1 VAHITSESVDNAVKI
16 LADHIVENKTDVIR
30 ALNNSGGKNLPFS
43 ASVMEVNYAVGDNLF
58 NRDFHE
64 EIASQI
70 FSDFRNQSGPPPPL
84 PTDAVASGAG
94 GAEGGA
100 NPLGYVIKII
110 EVGANLFVANKQAQ
124 NQRAALDARANL
136 EAQRI
141 EAEAQVAQQKAKQE
155 FAFNLLK
162 AQQDDPQDRTTQN
175 LILLLGTLGFLGLA
189 YYATTRNTTPKVS

>member
-1 VAHITSESVDNAVKI
+1 MAHITSESVDNAVKI

-30 ALNNSGGKNLPFS
+30 ALNNSGVKLAIFRKRYGGQLCSWGQSFQPRLPRGGSLANFFRFQKSKWASPTPPYRCCCFGRRGRRRWCKSTWLCNQDYRGWSEPFCCQQASSKSKS
-43 ASVMEVNYAVGDNLF
+43 AM
-58 NRDFHE
+58 
-64 EIASQI
+64 
-70 FSDFRNQSGPPPPL
+70 
-84 PTDAVASGAG
+84 
-94 GAEGGA
+94 
-100 NPLGYVIKII
+100 
-110 EVGANLFVANKQAQ
+110 
-124 NQRAALDARANL
+124 DARANL

>member
-1 VAHITSESVDNAVKI
+1 M
-16 LADHIVENKTDVIR
+16 ADHIVENKTDVIR

-64 EIASQI
+64 EVASQI

-124 NQRAALDARANL
+124 NQRAAMDARANL

-141 EAEAQVAQQKAKQE
+141 EAEAEVAQQKAKQE

>member
-1 VAHITSESVDNAVKI
+1 
-16 LADHIVENKTDVIR
+16 
-30 ALNNSGGKNLPFS
+30 
-43 ASVMEVNYAVGDNLF
+43 MEVNYAVEDNLF

-64 EIASQI
+64 EVASQI
-70 FSDFRNQSGPPPPL
+70 FQISEIKVGLPHPSLPMLLLRAQGRRRWCKSTWLCNQDYRGWSEPFCCQQ
-84 PTDAVASGAG
+84 ASSKSKSAM
-94 GAEGGA
+94 
-100 NPLGYVIKII
+100 
-110 EVGANLFVANKQAQ
+110 
-124 NQRAALDARANL
+124 DARANL